1 MPVYSMHPLYSH
13 EKTRWD
19 LTRAVIANDARRF
32 IRTVDI
38 SDIAR
43 SDQYKQDA
51 ILTNF
56 TALTKSGLT
65 GLVFRR
71 KPKITLP
78 NELSYMLDDATGD
91 NLSLLQFSQKI
102 IGEVLETGRY
112 GILVDYPQVT
122 ERLSL
127 QGQRQSGNVARLH
140 PYAAEQII
148 NWKLKVYGSKKLVS
162 QIVLRELLETSGPD
176 GFEWHQKIQY
186 RVLELNDQQ
195 IYTSCL
201 YDIEGKL
208 IEEETA
214 PTKADG
220 TFWNEIPFLFVGSEN
235 NDANI
240 DQAPLYDLAVLNL
253 GHYKNSADYE
263 ESIFITGQPTL
274 FMRGTCDL
282 TSFQSVY
289 PNGIKFGSRAGYYLG
304 ENGGAD
310 LVQAN
315 PNQLADVAML
325 RKETQALAIGAR
337 LISPPGGRETAEAA
351 RIRFSS
357 QNSALF
363 LITSNVSLAIT
374 KCLQWALEFTTT
386 AKSPCNFLLNDQFY
400 DDAADPNLIIASI
413 QMLDRGI
420 IAKDDMRDYARKTG
434 IIDDERTNEELDAEA
449 EVVSPLVGAP
459 PIVN

>member
-1 MPVYSMHPLYSH
+1 MHPLYSH
-13 EKTRWD
+13 QKTRWD
-19 LTRAVIANDARRF
+19 LVRAVISNDARRF
-32 IRTVDI
+32 IRTVDVN
-38 SDIAR
+38 DVAR
-43 SDQYKQDA
+43 STQYKEDA

-56 TALTKSGLT
+56 TMLTKSGLT

-71 KPKITLP
+71 KPKMTLP
-78 NELSYMLDDATGD
+78 SELSYMMEDATGD

-122 ERLSL
+122 ERQSL

-148 NWKLKVYGSKKLVS
+148 NWKLQVYGSKKLVS
-162 QIVLRELLETSGPD
+162 QIVLRELLETTGPD
-176 GFEWHQKIQY
+176 GFEWHQKLQY
-186 RVLELNDQQ
+186 RVLALNEQQ

-201 YDIEGKL
+201 YNHEGDK
-208 IEEETA
+208 IEEEVA

-240 DQAPLYDLAVLNL
+240 DNAPLYDLAVINL

-274 FMRGTCDL
+274 FMRGTCD
-282 TSFQSVY
+282 QSAFKDLY
-289 PNGIKFGSRAGYYLG
+289 PQGIKFGSRAGYYLG

-310 LVQAN
+310 LIQAN
-315 PNQLADVAML
+315 PNQLADVAMA
-325 RKETQALAIGAR
+325 RKESQALAIGAR

-357 QNSALF
+357 QNSALY

-374 KCLQWALEFTTT
+374 KCLQWAMEFTTNNK
-386 AKSPCNFLLNDQFY
+386 APINFLLNDQFY
-400 DDAADPNLIIASI
+400 DDAADPNLVMAAI
-413 QMLDRGI
+413 QLMDRGV
-420 IAKDDMRDYARKTG
+420 IAVDDVRDYVRRTG
-434 IIDDERTNEELDAEA
+434 VINDQRTNDELDAEA
-449 EVVSPLVGAP
+449 EVLSPLTGATTVGGTGVA
-459 PIVN
+459 